1 MRIIRARV
9 ALQTAA
15 NKKGKPLYAQATDLG
30 IAPPQL
36 SEILHGIRN
45 VEEPVMERVAKYYN
59 LDVSV
64 AFPHEFMD
72 RKK

>member
-1 MRIIRARV
+1 MKIIRARV
-9 ALQTAA
+9 ALMNAA
-15 NKKGKPLYAQATDLG
+15 NRKGKAIYAQATEIG
-30 IAPPQL
+30 IAPTQL
-36 SEILHGIRN
+36 SEIINGIRN

-72 RKK
+72 RK